1 MKYLGGKVKLAKDIA
16 NVLNAYRKDGQ
27 AYVEPFVGGAAVI
40 AQMTGERYGYDIF
53 KPIIEMFKEIQN
65 GWQPPQDVTYE
76 EYQRVRFSEGE
87 EALKAFV
94 GFSCSFAGKY
104 FGGYAR
110 TSKDKTVAEKYS
122 YAKSGFNVL
131 MKQKPLIQDVK
142 FECKSYLDLTFNNC
156 LIYCDPPYANTTKY
170 KGTDDFDSDV
180 FWDWVRE
187 QSKMNTVIVSECN
200 APDDFK
206 IIWQKET
213 KTGLADKDNKKIN
226 KTEKLFM
233 YEN

>member
-142 FECKSYLDLTFNNC
+142 FECKSYLDLELNDC

-170 KGTDDFDSDV
+170 NGTKDFDSEV
-180 FWDWVRE
+180 FWNWVRE
-187 QSKMNTVIVSECN
+187 KSKTNTVIVSEYN
-200 APDDFK
+200 APEDFEVIWEKELK
-206 IIWQKET
+206 IGMRDSEMNHHVKV
-213 KTGLADKDNKKIN
+213 
-226 KTEKLFM
+226 EKLFK
-233 YEN
+233 YKG